1 MVIVVLIVLVAA
13 GGFLLVKGKKQT
25 SQLPTQNTSISPSID
40 QTRPEA
46 MANQPAEP
54 TLSSSDSVNAI
65 DKDLQGTNTSEDPNV
80 KGIQDDAA
88 GL

>member
-1 MVIVVLIVLVAA
+1 
-13 GGFLLVKGKKQT
+13 
-25 SQLPTQNTSISPSID
+25 
-40 QTRPEA
+40 